1 MGGSL
6 RQVICDNNIYMP
18 GDVYVATEA
27 PKGELGFY
35 FVSDGSS
42 RPYRMH
48 VRGPSFI
55 HIGALASIA
64 PGGLI
69 ADLIANI
76 GSMDVV
82 LGESDR

>member
-1 MGGSL
+1 M
-6 RQVICDNNIYMP
+6 
-18 GDVYVATEA
+18 
-27 PKGELGFY
+27 
-35 FVSDGSS
+35 SDGSS